1 MKKCSLYVLQTV
13 ICAYPRWKT
22 WNIIK
27 HSLKILQPSCVNIKP
42 VITVEYKTPNIPKSH
57 TLLYILSLVGSE
69 RLVGGHPTTTHSTQ
83 PSASHALPFVA
94 NVFMQARHSA
104 APIRIWAS
112 PYCHLN
118 LKCTTGWKIMWKNEL
133 VLFLLMYFNSCYQEL
148 YFRLYLIFVK
158 LKLCLWF
165 FD

>member
-1 MKKCSLYVLQTV
+1 MKKCSLSVLQTV
-13 ICAYPRWKT
+13 ICPQPRWKT

-27 HSLKILQPSCVNIKP
+27 HSLKNLQPSCVNIKH

-57 TLLYILSLVGSE
+57 TLLCILSLVGSE
-69 RLVGGHPTTTHSTQ
+69 RLMGGHRTTNHSMQ

-94 NVFMQARHSA
+94 YVFMQARSTA

-118 LKCTTGWKIMWKNEL
+118 LKHTTRWKIMWKNDL

-148 YFRLYLIFVK
+148 YFRIYFKFVK
-158 LKLCLWF
+158 LKLCL
-165 FD
+165 